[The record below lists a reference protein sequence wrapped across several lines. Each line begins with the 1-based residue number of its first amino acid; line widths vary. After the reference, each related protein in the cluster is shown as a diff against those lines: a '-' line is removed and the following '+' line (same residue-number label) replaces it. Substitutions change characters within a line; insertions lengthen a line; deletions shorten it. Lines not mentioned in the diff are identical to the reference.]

1 MMAVRHEVFDTSNF
15 VNKISCQLLF
25 LEYNQKDKKP
35 VEVLKLHNV
44 QIEELREEHLRQV
57 LDIYTYYVL
66 NSTATFHMHIPAP
79 EEMREIVFFN
89 NDRNKSYV
97 LIEDGEVC
105 GYAIL
110 SKYGKREAYDN
121 TAEVTVYLKHD
132 CLGKGLGRQ
141 AVSFLEKAA
150 KEKGFHALIAIIC
163 GENVQSIALFERCGY
178 FKCAHYKEVGKKFD
192 RLLDVVCYEKIIG

>member
-1 MMAVRHEVFDTSNF
+1 MSN
-15 VNKISCQLLF
+15 LF
-25 LEYNQKDKKP
+25 
-35 VEVLKLHNV
+35 
-44 QIEELREEHLRQV
+44 IEELKEEHLQQV

-66 NSTATFHMHIPAP
+66 NSTATFHKHVPAL
-79 EEMREIVFFN
+79 EEMKEIVFFN
-89 NDRNKSYV
+89 NDRHKSYV
-97 LIEDGEVC
+97 VKVDGALC

-110 SKYGKREAYDN
+110 AKYGKREAYDN

-132 CLGKGLGRQ
+132 CVGKGIGSQ

-178 FKCAHYKEVGKKFD
+178 FKCAHYKEVGMKFG
-192 RLLDVVCYEKIIG
+192 RLLDVVCYEKIIE